1 MRGESNQGINGMN
14 GAGPWVRGFQDAN
27 GYAEIFSYDAAGN
40 PLLVKNSARRGNVA
54 HSSGWES
61 HLSNCQP

>member
-1 MRGESNQGINGMN
+1 MN